1 MTASDRFGIQG
12 HVSPGFETVREA
24 FAENS
29 VRATRV
35 GWSLLRLSP
44 RRQGRRLDSEQAD
57 RRALGARHDGHHLFS
72 YQGSRRDDSL
82 HRPLSRMA
90 RLRRAGLHLLAPEFA
105 QYGKERITVRQL
117 LAHQAGLYALDESI
131 DRDLVVTSIGWQWC

>member
-1 MTASDRFGIQG
+1 
-12 HVSPGFETVREA
+12 
-24 FAENS
+24 
-29 VRATRV
+29 
-35 GWSLLRLSP
+35 
-44 RRQGRRLDSEQAD
+44 
-57 RRALGARHDGHHLFS
+57 
-72 YQGSRRDDSL
+72 
-82 HRPLSRMA
+82 MA